1 RLFNMKTVYFIRHGQ
16 SEGNIGS
23 AYQTADSPLT
33 EKGQKQ
39 AAIIA
44 DRCARLPI
52 ETIISSTQQRAKST
66 ASIIAE
72 KTGHVVEFSDLFRE
86 RRKPTALSG
95 KSIKDSVAR
104 ELNERWWDSLMGTG
118 PRVED
123 GENFDDLSARA
134 AAALEYLT
142 ARAEGNILVITHG
155 FFMRYIVARA
165 IYGKELTGKAFEP
178 MARSLVMENTGITV
192 LRYKATEELE
202 AWGRSAEWKLWIWN
216 DHTHLG

>member
-1 RLFNMKTVYFIRHGQ
+1 MKTVYFIRHGQ

-86 RRKPTALSG
+86 RRKPAALSG
-95 KSIKDSVAR
+95 KTFSDAAAR
-104 ELNERWWDSLMGTG
+104 ELNERWWDSLMGAG

-123 GENFDDLSARA
+123 GENFEDLSARA
-134 AAALEYLT
+134 DAALEYLT
-142 ARAEGNILVITHG
+142 GRAEGNILVITHG

-165 IYGKELTGKAFEP
+165 IYGKDLTGNTFEP

-216 DHTHLG
+216 DHAHLG